1 MNCKKCGAIIEN
13 GKFICSKCNTPVDIK
28 VSVPKEN
35 RKVKNTG
42 SIKIFLIVIG
52 IAILFVL
59 GYFCFYVKAP
69 DVIFKEKINN
79 LYSLFINENN
89 NEDTY
94 SIDYSY
100 KLNLESDNEYYK
112 EIFKLIND
120 MTFNLNVEADNINK
134 IVNMNIKTKYQE
146 KDFLDIDLNVADKKT
161 YIYLNNIYD
170 KYINISSEEINT
182 VTTSIDTKTFISEM
196 KNAFFDALKEEYF
209 TKEKAKIKVNNKELS
224 VTKNIL
230 TIDKSN
236 KNAIISD
243 IKDYINNSEKLESV
257 IPKVFNMNKNDFIN
271 SIEETVSDEAVTI
284 TVYTGII
291 NEFVGIS
298 IESNIKIDAVIDNN
312 ICYFTLTNGETIY
325 NATLEYE
332 KESDKQNITIST
344 EIDSVKIKVI
354 MCFKEKYNVKVD
366 QKIPVN
372 TISIEDLTDEDV
384 NTIINK
390 FMENEQIK
398 EITGRIQDLMQII

>member
-1 MNCKKCGAIIEN
+1 
-13 GKFICSKCNTPVDIK
+13 
-28 VSVPKEN
+28 
-35 RKVKNTG
+35 
-42 SIKIFLIVIG
+42 
-52 IAILFVL
+52 
-59 GYFCFYVKAP
+59 
-69 DVIFKEKINN
+69 
-79 LYSLFINENN
+79 
-89 NEDTY
+89 
-94 SIDYSY
+94 
-100 KLNLESDNEYYK
+100 
-112 EIFKLIND
+112 